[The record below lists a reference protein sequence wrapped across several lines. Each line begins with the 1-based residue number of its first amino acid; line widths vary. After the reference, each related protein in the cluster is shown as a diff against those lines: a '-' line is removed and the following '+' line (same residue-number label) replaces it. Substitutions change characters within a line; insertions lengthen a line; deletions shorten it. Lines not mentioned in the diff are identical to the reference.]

1 MFEPYAAC
9 SEFNSID
16 NQDTDNG
23 KNVVYD
29 WSYFKNKYSHFIKN
43 EKTESKKRN
52 YDTAFGQET
61 YDYSRFGEVVDGY
74 YRFKLN
80 GNEFKIP
87 FNSVANDTDT
97 KNMATQEESEEEEV
111 KKDFEEEDFEEEDL
125 GEEGS
130 EEGEV
135 KEEESNYNY
144 EYLKNEIERKFD
156 LIDLLLREIH
166 IDDSNLHKSNRY
178 IETLY

>member
-9 SEFNSID
+9 SEFNSSDSINIV
-16 NQDTDNG
+16 NQNTDNG
-23 KNVVYD
+23 KTVYD

-87 FNSVANDTDT
+87 FSSVANDTDT
-97 KNMATQEESEEEEV
+97 KNMATQEESEEEEEEV
-111 KKDFEEEDFEEEDL
+111 KKDFEKEDFEKEDL
-125 GEEGS
+125 G
-130 EEGEV
+130 